1 MCIFNMEYSKSTVR
15 IQPPATSS
23 KPANTVSTVTP
34 DSVNAPVFVPTSS
47 STAINQGLLT
57 HIVNEGESTLGWS
70 KYILAT
76 TSTEGKVHFLLMK
89 WHVSDA
95 FKYREYNQ
103 STHFFVSTM
112 YTLIISNWHAYI
124 FQWTKW
130 LCSYKRRC
138 FSIRSYQQLLPFHND
153 RRGMRERS
161 MTLMDTWLTWFRC
174 QERLPQCNHIHQC
187 RLWDPWAWC
196 NQVQ

>member
-70 KYILAT
+70 KYILVT
-76 TSTEGKVHFLLMK
+76 TSTEGKVHFFIEEITCIWCIWIQGIQSIHPLLRK
-89 WHVSDA
+89 YHVS
-95 FKYREYNQ
+95 
-103 STHFFVSTM
+103 
-112 YTLIISNWHAYI
+112 LIISNWHTHI